1 MKRKKEVSKLY
12 QYGNDVI
19 LEFVVLNRQFKE
31 IAKKFNCGND
41 HIDHFVKNSAFKDKE
56 TVTYAAIDNEK
67 KLIVAI
73 LTIVASGI
81 YTNPSIMSGRKE
93 TVLSAIEIKNFAVD
107 LRYQKIP
114 YSDFDGDETLSYQ
127 IFNKYLKD
135 LLELSRKVIGAKKI
149 ILYSV
154 DDAVKF
160 YKKHGFKDFRIYMAR
175 DQRRE
180 VKGCKPMYFNLN

>member
-1 MKRKKEVSKLY
+1 ML
-12 QYGNDVI
+12 
-19 LEFVVLNRQFKE
+19 LEFVVLERQHKE
-31 IAKKFNCGND
+31 LVKKFRCGND
-41 HIDHFVKNSAFKDKE
+41 HIDHFVKSTSFKDKE
-56 TVTYAAIDNEK
+56 TVTYAAVDTEK
-67 KLIVAI
+67 QLIVAV
-73 LTIVASGI
+73 LTIVASGV
-81 YTNPSIMSGRKE
+81 YTNPSILSGRDE

-114 YSDFDGDETLSYQ
+114 YSDVYDDNTLSYQ

-160 YKKHGFKDFRIYMAR
+160 YKKHGFRDFRMYMAR
-175 DQRRE
+175 DYRRE